1 MANQFQQF
9 LIKISQLPAEVQF
22 FYESKSLGKALDE
35 LNKRY
40 NITIDDLGELLD
52 QITLADFNFNDLE
65 KIIKI
70 KLNFEDEIVKWTT
83 LDYLGMIFL
92 PIDRYL
98 NNIDV
103 KQEIK
108 NRGGYL
114 EKYQEYVDDFIE
126 EIEDE
131 KFKLLDQL
139 IKKHEELVNPEEEK
153 NATIYLF
160 QNHLADI
167 LKEGSRGAV
176 VNLNG
181 GLVYLLFNKEGFKE
195 EINKILLSSQE
206 KLTHKEF
213 VLDAKAHSPTVAN
226 WLKDFIKQRG
236 SGMFDNVAL
245 ADFVTNS
252 KNAKNLDEQ
261 EKKLV
266 QKLLQ
271 LYRNLKFFPES
282 MPTDTGE
289 GWEIIPIDKEVET
302 MQKARS
308 VELPKIE
315 QKKQEAKS
323 ITNYPAKDDG
333 AGKLQIA
340 NKKREQEKKIE
351 ELKKIATQYPE
362 GSLERKAVEE
372 EMSKLKVK
380 SS

>member
-252 KNAKNLDEQ
+252 KNAK
-261 EKKLV
+261 
-266 QKLLQ
+266 
-271 LYRNLKFFPES
+271 
-282 MPTDTGE
+282 
-289 GWEIIPIDKEVET
+289 
-302 MQKARS
+302 
-308 VELPKIE
+308 
-315 QKKQEAKS
+315 
-323 ITNYPAKDDG
+323 
-333 AGKLQIA
+333 
-340 NKKREQEKKIE
+340 
-351 ELKKIATQYPE
+351 
-362 GSLERKAVEE
+362 
-372 EMSKLKVK
+372 
-380 SS
+380 

>member
-289 GWEIIPIDKEVET
+289 EWEIIPIDKEVET

-340 NKKREQEKKIE
+340 NKKRKQEKKIE

>member
-245 ADFVTNS
+245 ADFVINS

-323 ITNYPAKDDG
+323 I
-333 AGKLQIA
+333 
-340 NKKREQEKKIE
+340 
-351 ELKKIATQYPE
+351 
-362 GSLERKAVEE
+362 
-372 EMSKLKVK
+372 
-380 SS
+380 